1 MYIKLCRT
9 HFDTVPHSYLVLKT
23 EILKVGNLRPNMTL
37 ICWKLLYS
45 EKNKH
50 VRLKFVEKVVHK
62 CILFFSGK
70 TLYVYQVMPHT
81 HFVFSVE
88 NRDFKKLVTYVPIRI

>member
-50 VRLKFVEKVVHK
+50 VRLKFVKKVVHK
-62 CILFFSGK
+62 CIPFFFWKDVICISS
-70 TLYVYQVMPHT
+70 YAAHT
-81 HFVFSVE
+81 SIPCP
-88 NRDFKKLVTYVPIRI
+88 TRI

>member
-1 MYIKLCRT
+1 MHPFFFWKDVICISSYAAHTYIN
-9 HFDTVPHSYLVLKT
+9 DTVPHSYLVLKT

-50 VRLKFVEKVVHK
+50 VRLKFVEK
-62 CILFFSGK
+62 
-70 TLYVYQVMPHT
+70 
-81 HFVFSVE
+81 
-88 NRDFKKLVTYVPIRI
+88 